1 MQNISAIIVTYF
13 PDVATTGE
21 LLQALKHQVQRII
34 VVDNG
39 SPEESVKVLKALLSD
54 AGLLISTGYN
64 SGLAKALN
72 TGIAEARNA
81 GADYVILFDQ
91 DSVPAPDMVDTLLF
105 AVQQKQQAGIRVAA
119 AGPNYSDVKGQSASP
134 FVKLEGTRLRRIDC
148 GENEIVEVDHLITSG
163 SLVPM
168 DALAIIGDMEDQLF
182 IDYVDTEWCLRA
194 INKGYLL
201 YGAGAARMR
210 HDLGDR
216 NAGFLGR
223 TVIVHSPLRYYY
235 QLRNGIWLLRQ
246 SWVSRA
252 WRIMDVRRLV
262 KTYIGRSFFVGR
274 RYENWKMMTVGIWH
288 GLTGKMGRYEG
299 QAP

>member
-1 MQNISAIIVTYF
+1 MKNISAIIVTYF
-13 PDVATTGE
+13 PDVAKMKE
-21 LLQALKHQVQRII
+21 LLHALKNQVQRII

-39 SPEESVKVLKALLSD
+39 SPEESVKVLEALLPE
-54 AGLLISTGYN
+54 AGSLISTGYN

-81 GADYVILFDQ
+81 GAEYVILFDQ
-91 DSVPAPDMVDTLLF
+91 DSVPGPDMVDTLLF

-119 AGPNYSDVKGQSASP
+119 AGPNYSDIKGQSASP
-134 FVKLEGTRLRRIDC
+134 FVKLDGTRLRRIDC
-148 GENEIVEVDHLITSG
+148 GENEIVAVDHLITSG

-194 INKGYLL
+194 VDKGYLL
-201 YGAGAARMR
+201 YGVGAATMR

-216 NAGFLGR
+216 NAGLLGR

-235 QLRNGIWLLRQ
+235 LLRNGIWLLRQ

-252 WRIMDVRRLV
+252 WRIMDVRRLF
-262 KTYIGRSFFVGR
+262 KTYIGRSLFVGR
-274 RYENWKMMTVGIWH
+274 RFENWKMMTVGIWH
-288 GLTGKMGRYEG
+288 GFSGKMGRYEG